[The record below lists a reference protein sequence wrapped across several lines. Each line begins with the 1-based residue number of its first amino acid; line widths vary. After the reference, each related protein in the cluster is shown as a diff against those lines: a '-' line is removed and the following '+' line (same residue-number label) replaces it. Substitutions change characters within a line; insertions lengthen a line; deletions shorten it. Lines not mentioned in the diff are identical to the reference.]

1 MNATYVDFKLKDID
15 YITEIK
21 ELYKADYD
29 LVPNY

>member
-1 MNATYVDFKLKDID
+1 MRPMLIFKLKDID